1 MLIIGEA
8 ERIEEGGV
16 YGNLIF
22 CKPKIALKQILL
34 RKIASRGLVGSTT

>member
-8 ERIEEGGV
+8 EGIKEGEV
-16 YGNLIF
+16 YGNSIF

-34 RKIASRGLVGSTT
+34 TKKNSFMRTNG